1 MSKPSPPRAGRTGG
15 EAGTP
20 LAMPARSRVKLVLHR
35 GIVTGT
41 IPGGTRLVQSCIA
54 EELAVSTRPVRD
66 ALRELA
72 AEGFVRLDGR
82 GAAVVRELGRSELED
97 IYEIRMMLEPVAT
110 ARAARL
116 ASAASLIQAGELLS
130 RHAGHRGQRPV
141 GRAQRRF
148 HQIIDQAG
156 SSPRLVAILGNLREL
171 SARYITHSVRTVPG
185 RARRANAEHAEILR
199 AIIARDPEA
208 AADAAIRHLDGTP
221 SALRI
226 HPVGAADARLAA
238 AAAPGTARPGLLLA
252 CDRNHLNRRVS
263 D

>member
-1 MSKPSPPRAGRTGG
+1 MNRLTPRRRAQ
-15 EAGTP
+15 EAGPP
-20 LAMPARSRVKLVLHR
+20 LTMPARSRVKLVLHR

-97 IYEIRMMLEPVAT
+97 IYEIRMMLEPVAA

-116 ASAASLIQAGELLS
+116 ASAASLIRAGELLTAMQATTDS
-130 RHAGHRGQRPV
+130 TQWVEHNAS
-141 GRAQRRF
+141 F
-148 HQIIDQAG
+148 HQIIDEAG

-185 RARRANAEHAEILR
+185 RASRANAEHAEILR
-199 AIIARDPEA
+199 AIMARDPEA

-221 SALRI
+221 STLSM
-226 HPVGAADARLAA
+226 HPVGAPD
-238 AAAPGTARPGLLLA
+238 PGRPPVTEL
-252 CDRNHLNRRVS
+252 NHLKRSVS

>member
-1 MSKPSPPRAGRTGG
+1 MNRLTPRRRAQ

-82 GAAVVRELGRSELED
+82 GAAVVRELGRGELED
-97 IYEIRMMLEPVAT
+97 IYEIRMMLEPVAA

-116 ASAASLIQAGELLS
+116 ASAASLIRAGELLTVM
-130 RHAGHRGQRPV
+130 HATTDS
-141 GRAQRRF
+141 AQWVEHNASF
-148 HQIIDQAG
+148 HQIIDEAG

-185 RARRANAEHAEILR
+185 RASRANAEHAEILR
-199 AIIARDPEA
+199 AIMARDPEA

-221 SALRI
+221 SALSMR
-226 HPVGAADARLAA
+226 PVTEL
-238 AAAPGTARPGLLLA
+238 
-252 CDRNHLNRRVS
+252 NHLKYTVS

>member
-1 MSKPSPPRAGRTGG
+1 MNKLTPRPPAQEAGR
-15 EAGTP
+15 P

-97 IYEIRMMLEPVAT
+97 IYEIRMMLEPVAA

-116 ASAASLIQAGELLS
+116 ASAASLIQAGELLTVMQATTDS
-130 RHAGHRGQRPV
+130 AHWVEHNA
-141 GRAQRRF
+141 RF
-148 HQIIDQAG
+148 HQVIDEAG
-156 SSPRLVAILGNLREL
+156 STPSSAARSTRRSGYRPIRWTCGPTAPCATCRSSRSPRCRRG
-171 SARYITHSVRTVPG
+171 AR
-185 RARRANAEHAEILR
+185 
-199 AIIARDPEA
+199 
-208 AADAAIRHLDGTP
+208 
-221 SALRI
+221 
-226 HPVGAADARLAA
+226 
-238 AAAPGTARPGLLLA
+238 
-252 CDRNHLNRRVS
+252 
-263 D
+263 

>member
-1 MSKPSPPRAGRTGG
+1 
-15 EAGTP
+15 
-20 LAMPARSRVKLVLHR
+20 MPARSRVKLVLHR

-82 GAAVVRELGRSELED
+82 GAAVVRELGRGELED
-97 IYEIRMMLEPVAT
+97 IYEIRMMLEPMAA

-116 ASAASLIQAGELLS
+116 ASPDSLIRAGELLS
-130 RHAGHRGQRPV
+130 VMQATADG
-141 GRAQRRF
+141 AQWAEHNASF
-148 HQIIDQAG
+148 HKIIDEAG

-185 RARRANAEHAEILR
+185 RASRANAEHAEILR
-199 AIIARDPEA
+199 ALIARDPEA

-221 SALRI
+221 SALSM
-226 HPVGAADARLAA
+226 HPVGAADARPTPASRPVV
-238 AAAPGTARPGLLLA
+238 APSGLHPVTDL
-252 CDRNHLNRRVS
+252 NHLKRHIS